1 MARLQTTLLC
11 LNCPWI
17 QKITAT
23 LTFLTARR
31 GKTANLRIRNVFHT
45 KLRKSS
51 ALIDQS
57 IDLASLQTAME
68 TKEPVG
74 SSFGLSFGPST
85 RPTRNNLRGS
95 PQCRQH
101 WRPYGQCHGCHC
113 IWKTRACILSN
124 ITLQG

>member
-17 QKITAT
+17 QRITAT

-68 TKEPVG
+68 TKESLLGHPLDYLLDHLRDQRAITSEAARNVG
-74 SSFGLSFGPST
+74 STGAPMANVMAAIAFGRLE
-85 RPTRNNLRGS
+85 
-95 PQCRQH
+95 
-101 WRPYGQCHGCHC
+101 
-113 IWKTRACILSN
+113 RAYCQI
-124 ITLQG
+124 